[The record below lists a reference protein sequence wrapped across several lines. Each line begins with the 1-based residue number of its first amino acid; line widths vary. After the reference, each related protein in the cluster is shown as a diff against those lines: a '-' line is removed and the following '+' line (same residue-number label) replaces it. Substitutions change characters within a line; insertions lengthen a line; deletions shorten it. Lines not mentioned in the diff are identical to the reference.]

1 MKWIKR
7 LLLLCVISLLAGV
20 NIAHADDNDDDRKED
35 RQAFKIGKDLEMVS
49 TIKFDY
55 DKPKIMVKSV
65 YPQLNNLNSEPPQE
79 TEARGPNT
87 IDDIYTEYDKIA
99 GKDGLSNFNQLV
111 TMIVQEEMNAFKNE
125 VKNKGGSGEAKN
137 RLYIDYDASV
147 IRSGKS
153 HILSI
158 RFSMQASIS
167 GTYQYHYH
175 RSLNYD
181 LENDQKIELQD
192 LFKPDSNYLFT
203 LSHFARHTLLRG
215 NASQDVVLNG
225 TSPIPVNFDIW
236 NLKPRGIL
244 ITFDSRQVAA
254 HAQGTQTIIVPYA
267 VLKKIIA
274 PNTPISGCIKH
285 RYQCME
291 DTIVTGGFI
300 DEAQNHRDMR
310 DRVPV

>member
-1 MKWIKR
+1 MKWIKH
-7 LLLLCVISLLAGV
+7 LLLLCTLALLVSVSCAY
-20 NIAHADDNDDDRKED
+20 ADDSDDDRKPD

-55 DKPKIMVKSV
+55 DKPKIIIKSV
-65 YPQLNNLNSEPPQE
+65 YPQLNNMNGEPIAE
-79 TEARGPNT
+79 TEMNRENT
-87 IDDIYTEYDKIA
+87 VDDIYTEYDKIA

-111 TMIVQEEMNAFKNE
+111 AMIVQEEINAFKNE
-125 VKNKGGSGEAKN
+125 VKNKSSNGDAKN
-137 RLYIDYDASV
+137 RLYIDYDASI

-153 HILSI
+153 HLLSI
-158 RFSMQASIS
+158 RFSMQGSIS

-225 TSPIPVNFDIW
+225 TSPVPINFDIW

-244 ITFDSRQVAA
+244 ITFDSRQVAS
-254 HAQGTQTIIVPYA
+254 HQQGTQTIIVPYA
-267 VLKKIIA
+267 ILKKIIA
-274 PNTPISGCIKH
+274 PSAAITGCIKH
-285 RYQCME
+285 RYDCME
-291 DTIVTGGFI
+291 ETIVTGGFI
-300 DEAQNHRDMR
+300 DEAQNQRDAR
-310 DRVPV
+310 RTVPV